1 MIRVFIKE
9 RRSWILL
16 FVVLQLLALLIAYLD
31 PAVPLSSIGY
41 YIFLS
46 SVIFFIF
53 FVIRYH
59 REIHFF
65 KELEEREQD
74 LDVTSLPE
82 ANRPFEAIVEKNI
95 TEPIETLQQT
105 SSSLHAQM
113 EQEKDDL
120 LAWIHEVKTP
130 LTAMHLI
137 IDRIEDRQLQTQL
150 THEWLR
156 VHLLLDQQLHQ
167 KRMPFIENDL
177 YVEKVEVE
185 PLLFSEI
192 NMLRSWCMQK
202 GIGFDVDVA
211 AVTVLSD
218 AKWLGFIIRQLLTNA
233 VKYSKDGSEITIT
246 SSEQNGQTT
255 LSISDHGR
263 GIDSRD
269 LPRIFDKGFT
279 STSQHENKA
288 ATGMGLYLARKAASP
303 LRISIDVQSKLG
315 HGSTFTLTFP
325 KANEFIEIQGV

>member
-1 MIRVFIKE
+1 MIRSYIKE

-16 FVVLQLLALLIAYLD
+16 FVVLQLLALLITYVDSAI
-31 PAVPLSSIGY
+31 PLSSVGY
-41 YIFLS
+41 YTFLS
-46 SVIFFIF
+46 SVIFIVF
-53 FVIRYH
+53 FVARYY
-59 REIHFF
+59 RETRFF
-65 KELEEREQD
+65 KELEEREED
-74 LDVTSLPE
+74 LDMTSLPE
-82 ANRPFEAIVEKNI
+82 ANRPFEFIAEKNI
-95 TEPIETLQQT
+95 TEPIETLQRR
-105 SSSLHAQM
+105 SASLQAQM
-113 EQEKDDL
+113 DQEKDDL

-137 IDRIEDRQLQTQL
+137 IDRLEDRQLKAQL

-202 GIGFDVDVA
+202 GIGFEVDAA

-218 AKWLGFIIRQLLTNA
+218 AKWLGFIFRQLLTNA

-246 SSEQNGQTT
+246 SSRQNGKTT
-255 LSISDHGR
+255 LSIRDHGH
-263 GIDSRD
+263 GMETRD

-279 STSQHENKA
+279 STSQHDNKA

-303 LRISIDVQSKLG
+303 LRISMDVQSKLG